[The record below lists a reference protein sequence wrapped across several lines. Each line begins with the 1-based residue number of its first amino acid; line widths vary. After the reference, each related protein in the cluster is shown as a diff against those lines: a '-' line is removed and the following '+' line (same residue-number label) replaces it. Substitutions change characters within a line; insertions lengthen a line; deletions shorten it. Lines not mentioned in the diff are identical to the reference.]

1 METMLQTGICPGAL
15 KKEIEL
21 IISIMDQEKNE
32 ELRSLGM
39 DRLKKLL
46 GESERLRKMSGKTEH
61 PPSNKQMRE
70 WVKILKETSQI
81 LEQELERRS
90 TEEMKTER

>member
-1 METMLQTGICPGAL
+1 
-15 KKEIEL
+15 
-21 IISIMDQEKNE
+21 
-32 ELRSLGM
+32 
-39 DRLKKLL
+39 
-46 GESERLRKMSGKTEH
+46 MSGKTEN
-61 PPSNKQMRE
+61 PLSNKQMRE

>member
-1 METMLQTGICPGAL
+1 METMLQTRICQCVL
-15 KKEIEL
+15 EQEIER
-21 IISIMDQEKNE
+21 IISMMDQEKNE

-46 GESERLRKMSGKTEH
+46 GESERLRKMSGKTEN

>member
-1 METMLQTGICPGAL
+1 M
-15 KKEIEL
+15 
-21 IISIMDQEKNE
+21 MDQEKNE

-46 GESERLRKMSGKTEH
+46 GESKRLRKMSGKTKN

>member
-1 METMLQTGICPGAL
+1 
-15 KKEIEL
+15 
-21 IISIMDQEKNE
+21 MDQEKNE

-39 DRLKKLL
+39 DRLKKSL
-46 GESERLRKMSGKTEH
+46 GESERLRKMSGKTENQ
-61 PPSNKQMRE
+61 PSNKQMRE

>member
-1 METMLQTGICPGAL
+1 METMLQTGICPRAL
-15 KKEIEL
+15 EQEIDR
-21 IISIMDQEKNE
+21 IISMMDQEKNE

-46 GESERLRKMSGKTEH
+46 GESERLRKMSGKTEN

>member
-1 METMLQTGICPGAL
+1 METMLQTGICPLAL
-15 KKEIEL
+15 EKKFEG

-39 DRLKKLL
+39 DRLMKLL
-46 GESERLRKMSGKTEH
+46 GESERLRKMSGKTEN

-81 LEQELERRS
+81 LEQELERR
-90 TEEMKTER
+90 TTKEMKTER

>member
-1 METMLQTGICPGAL
+1 M
-15 KKEIEL
+15 
-21 IISIMDQEKNE
+21 MDQEKNE

-46 GESERLRKMSGKTEH
+46 GESERLRKMSGQTEN

>member
-1 METMLQTGICPGAL
+1 
-15 KKEIEL
+15 
-21 IISIMDQEKNE
+21 MDQEKNE
-32 ELRSLGM
+32 ELRSLGT

-46 GESERLRKMSGKTEH
+46 GESERLRKMSGKTENT
-61 PPSNKQMRE
+61 PSNKQMRE

>member
-1 METMLQTGICPGAL
+1 M
-15 KKEIEL
+15 
-21 IISIMDQEKNE
+21 MDQEKNE

-46 GESERLRKMSGKTEH
+46 GESERLRKMNGKTEK

-70 WVKILKETSQI
+70 WVKILKETSQV

>member
-15 KKEIEL
+15 EQEIER

-46 GESERLRKMSGKTEH
+46 GESERLRKMSGKTEN

>member
-1 METMLQTGICPGAL
+1 MI
-15 KKEIEL
+15 
-21 IISIMDQEKNE
+21 DQEKNE

-46 GESERLRKMSGKTEH
+46 GESERLRKMSGKKENS
-61 PPSNKQMRE
+61 PSNEQMRE

-81 LEQELERRS
+81 LEQELKRRS
-90 TEEMKTER
+90 TEGLKTER

>member
-1 METMLQTGICPGAL
+1 M
-15 KKEIEL
+15 
-21 IISIMDQEKNE
+21 MDQEKNE

-46 GESERLRKMSGKTEH
+46 GETERLRKMSGKTEN
-61 PPSNKQMRE
+61 PPSQMRE

>member
-1 METMLQTGICPGAL
+1 M
-15 KKEIEL
+15 
-21 IISIMDQEKNE
+21 MDQEKNE

-46 GESERLRKMSGKTEH
+46 GESERLRKMSGKTENS
-61 PPSNKQMRE
+61 PSNNQMRE

>member
-1 METMLQTGICPGAL
+1 M
-15 KKEIEL
+15 
-21 IISIMDQEKNE
+21 MDQEKNE

-39 DRLKKLL
+39 DRLKKLP
-46 GESERLRKMSGKTEH
+46 GESERLRKMSGKTENS
-61 PPSNKQMRE
+61 PSNKQMRE

>member
-1 METMLQTGICPGAL
+1 METMLQTGICPLAL
-15 KKEIEL
+15 EQEIDR
-21 IISIMDQEKNE
+21 IISMMDQEKNE

-46 GESERLRKMSGKTEH
+46 GESERLRKMSGKTEN

>member
-1 METMLQTGICPGAL
+1 METMLQTGICLLAL
-15 KKEIEL
+15 EQEIDR
-21 IISIMDQEKNE
+21 IISMMDQEKNE

-46 GESERLRKMSGKTEH
+46 GESERLRKMSGKTEN

>member
-1 METMLQTGICPGAL
+1 M
-15 KKEIEL
+15 
-21 IISIMDQEKNE
+21 MDQEKNE

-39 DRLKKLL
+39 DRLKTLL
-46 GESERLRKMSGKTEH
+46 GESERLRKMSGKTEN